1 MDKREKEYVQSI
13 AQEIRRAKRGTLFFG
28 EGASR
33 NADLTML
40 LEALS
45 TRRDRKELQL
55 LEKEKRPIIARNE
68 AEARRLL
75 EKSAKGAV
83 IVWKDTD
90 GMNHILLN
98 MGANKN
104 GKIQAIAFKGQL
116 DKKTLNVFMKT
127 ARTEVLAA
135 DIKRVYDRLYR
146 RQEQRLKR
154 KPIEKLFPFE
164 RKRESG
170 SSFEARFKDV
180 VRSLGSAS
188 SPLHTAQVMVSTMN
202 QSQKQELSKQ
212 FAANGVKTAKDLTAL
227 LSKWQEEALQEPE
240 YRRKPRMELRH
251 ERKRKRTSYAY
262 ER

>member
-1 MDKREKEYVQSI
+1 M
-13 AQEIRRAKRGTLFFG
+13 
-28 EGASR
+28 
-33 NADLTML
+33 
-40 LEALS
+40 
-45 TRRDRKELQL
+45 
-55 LEKEKRPIIARNE
+55 EKEKRPIIARNE
-68 AEARRLL
+68 ADARRLL

-90 GMNHILLN
+90 GVNHVLLN

-104 GKIQAIAFKGQL
+104 GKVQAIAFKGQL
-116 DKKTLNVFMKT
+116 DKKTLSVFMKT

-146 RQEQRLKR
+146 RQEQQLKR
-154 KPIEKLFPFE
+154 KPVEKLFSFG
-164 RKRESG
+164 RTRESG

-227 LSKWQEEALQEPE
+227 LSKWQEEALQEPA